1 MSANYTSS
9 STTLSKTSNLSHNF
23 TVTDQAARWNANSAA
38 RLHELGSND
47 DPSYRA
53 LSHLILQ
60 KLTGLL
66 PDGHGSVLDVGC
78 GIGFLSSHIASLGFT
93 VVGIDPADQGI
104 EIASTTHTQP
114 HLQFEATSLE
124 DYASNHPNASFDA
137 LVANMVLHCVPN
149 HYSFFAAAARLLA
162 ADGAFIATLP
172 NPDTYL
178 PGRSDVDVS
187 DYNMQTSYVFE
198 IPFRIHGKDAHPER
212 VLFFHRPMKEY
223 IAAAT
228 EAGLAVSDFSVP
240 KRIGAGRSSD
250 ITYVTFT
257 KRD

>member
-1 MSANYTSS
+1 MTIYSS
-9 STTLSKTSNLSHNF
+9 HTY

-124 DYASNHPNASFDA
+124 DYAYNHPNASFDA

-172 NPDTYL
+172 NPRYL
-178 PGRSDVDVS
+178 SAR
-187 DYNMQTSYVFE
+187 
-198 IPFRIHGKDAHPER
+198 K
-212 VLFFHRPMKEY
+212 
-223 IAAAT
+223 
-228 EAGLAVSDFSVP
+228 
-240 KRIGAGRSSD
+240 KRCRCI
-250 ITYVTFT
+250 
-257 KRD
+257 

>member
-1 MSANYTSS
+1 MKFDITSGIYTYIM
-9 STTLSKTSNLSHNF
+9 LEYCHYDNPF
-23 TVTDQAARWNANSAA
+23 I

-124 DYASNHPNASFDA
+124 DYAYNHPNASFDA

-149 HYSFFAAAARLLA
+149 HYSSFIGHGGRISSVGFF
-162 ADGAFIATLP
+162 GA
-172 NPDTYL
+172 
-178 PGRSDVDVS
+178 
-187 DYNMQTSYVFE
+187 
-198 IPFRIHGKDAHPER
+198 
-212 VLFFHRPMKEY
+212 
-223 IAAAT
+223 
-228 EAGLAVSDFSVP
+228 
-240 KRIGAGRSSD
+240 
-250 ITYVTFT
+250 
-257 KRD
+257 

>member
-1 MSANYTSS
+1 MTIHSS
-9 STTLSKTSNLSHNF
+9 HTY

-104 EIASTTHTQP
+104 EIASTTHTQS

-124 DYASNHPNASFDA
+124 DYAYNHPNASFDA

-228 EAGLAVSDFSVP
+228 EAGLAVSNLSVP
-240 KRIGAGRSSD
+240 EHIGVGRAKRISVLILTRA
-250 ITYVTFT
+250 
-257 KRD
+257 

>member
-1 MSANYTSS
+1 MTIHSS
-9 STTLSKTSNLSHNF
+9 HTY

-38 RLHELGSND
+38 RLHEVGSND

-93 VVGIDPADQGI
+93 VVGIGPADQGI

-124 DYASNHPNASFDA
+124 DYAYNHPNASFDA
-137 LVANMVLHCVPN
+137 LVANMVLHCCQTTIHSLPQQLGFLRLTV
-149 HYSFFAAAARLLA
+149 RLLQHCP
-162 ADGAFIATLP
+162 T
-172 NPDTYL
+172 
-178 PGRSDVDVS
+178 
-187 DYNMQTSYVFE
+187 Q
-198 IPFRIHGKDAHPER
+198 IPICQE
-212 VLFFHRPMKEY
+212 
-223 IAAAT
+223 
-228 EAGLAVSDFSVP
+228 EAM
-240 KRIGAGRSSD
+240 
-250 ITYVTFT
+250 
-257 KRD
+257 